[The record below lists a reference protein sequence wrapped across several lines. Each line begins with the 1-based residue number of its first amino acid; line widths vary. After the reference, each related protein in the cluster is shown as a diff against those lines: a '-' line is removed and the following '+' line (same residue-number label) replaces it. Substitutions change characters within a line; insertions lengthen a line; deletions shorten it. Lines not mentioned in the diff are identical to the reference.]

1 MVVTRRM
8 SKQIAAKDN
17 RRKQMKNFKI
27 RECFV
32 KIQRLANISQIGVN
46 EQTTTRQNEHSKLEY
61 SLRSHSVLPNP
72 ENKSS
77 IIKKKTTKIAKST
90 KKYTSAM
97 WDKAKKRITQTPPLN
112 SVVLSKMKGSS
123 PWPSR
128 LMSISNGKASVYFF
142 GTDNHGVVPIADVL
156 PFSELDFIVKLL
168 VAASTKQYRKAVR
181 EAELCMGIPLQ
192 HSMLNSL

>member
-77 IIKKKTTKIAKST
+77 IIKKKQRKLQNRQKNI
-90 KKYTSAM
+90 
-97 WDKAKKRITQTPPLN
+97 
-112 SVVLSKMKGSS
+112 
-123 PWPSR
+123 R
-128 LMSISNGKASVYFF
+128 L
-142 GTDNHGVVPIADVL
+142 
-156 PFSELDFIVKLL
+156 
-168 VAASTKQYRKAVR
+168 R
-181 EAELCMGIPLQ
+181 CGIKPKNVS
-192 HSMLNSL
+192 HKHHH